1 MLIRDC
7 AGGIVFFE
15 NQVLLIQNEKSEWSF
30 PKGVIRDDDPDDEV
44 ATWRV
49 KDEADV
55 EARIVALAGRTSY
68 EFYSLSRKKP
78 VANRIIWYLMVSD
91 SDHVIANKT
100 QGIVEAKFFPINEAL
115 EKVTYS
121 QDKSL
126 LTLAIQKLKE
136 INEEIE

>member
-1 MLIRDC
+1 MKQMLR
-7 AGGIVFFE
+7 
-15 NQVLLIQNEKSEWSF
+15 
-30 PKGVIRDDDPDDEV
+30 
-44 ATWRV
+44 
-49 KDEADV
+49 
-55 EARIVALAGRTSY
+55 RIVALAGRTSC
-68 EFYSLSRKKP
+68 EFTFYLEKP